1 MSRAVRWGLTL
12 GGFIV
17 LVACG
22 GGGGDGGTPPP
33 QPASGSVLFVAAGG
47 TPAMLS
53 YNNADS
59 VTGGAAPN
67 RTISGAATTFNSL
80 RGLAIDLARDQIYI
94 ANSGGNAITIYANAR
109 SANGNTAPS
118 RTIVGAATTL
128 NAPSGLYFDVAGD
141 RLYIA
146 NTGANTVAVY
156 DNAGS
161 ADGNVAPTRSL
172 TSPGTLTAPSRL
184 AVDTTRNLLY
194 VVNGDGRIL
203 VYDAAVTVSGAVAP
217 GRVWSDSELTGASGI
232 YVDPVGDRAYVSNA
246 GSNRILI
253 FDGASTATGA
263 VTPSRAL
270 VGVGTNLNQPRDL
283 FVDIGN
289 DRLYVANSG
298 GNQILVF
305 DNASTVTGAPTPT
318 RVLSLAGGTTPQGVF
333 VDVTPVVLTSDA
345 SRDGEIRLE
354 DGNPAV
360 NTGAGTRTGDT
371 EPVSVSLLA
380 RNTHRQ
386 FFSFSLPATP
396 SGTTVTA
403 ATLRLFQ
410 LSATSNAPGDSPY
423 FTLGNLVVDHVDFG
437 DALNTFEYDTG
448 ALSSSVGVLAND
460 PMLEYKTLAVG
471 SEVQADVAAGRG
483 RSQFRL
489 RFSNEFANQNTVDD
503 FVQYADGD
511 SWPVANAP
519 PQLLVTFQP

>member
-1 MSRAVRWGLTL
+1 MPRVVLPGLAL
-12 GGFIV
+12 SGFIF
-17 LVACG
+17 LAGC

-67 RTISGAATTFNSL
+67 RTVSGATTTFNGL
-80 RGLAIDLARDQIYI
+80 RGLAIDLARDQLYV

-109 SANGNTAPS
+109 AANGNTAPS
-118 RTIVGAATTL
+118 RTVGGAATTL

-141 RLYIA
+141 RLYVA
-146 NTGANTVAVY
+146 NTGANAVAVY
-156 DNAGS
+156 DNAG
-161 ADGNVAPTRSL
+161 AIDGNVAPTRSL
-172 TSPGTLTAPSRL
+172 TTSGTLTAPSRL

-203 VYDAAVTVSGAVAP
+203 VYAAAATASGAVAP
-217 GRVWSDSELTGASGI
+217 VRIWSNGELVGASGV
-232 YVDPVGDRAYVSNA
+232 YVDPVGDRAYVSNT
-246 GSNRILI
+246 GSNSILI

-263 VTPSRAL
+263 VPPTRSL

-305 DNASTVTGAPTPT
+305 DNASTVTGSPTPT

-345 SRDGEIRLE
+345 GRDGEVRLE
-354 DGNPAV
+354 DGNPV
-360 NTGAGTRTGDT
+360 INTGAGTRTGDT
-371 EPVSVSLLA
+371 ESFPT
-380 RNTHRQ
+380 RNTYRQ
-386 FFSFSLPATP
+386 FFSFSLPATA
-396 SGTTVTA
+396 SGTTVAA

-410 LSATSNAPGDSPY
+410 LSATNNAPGDSPY
-423 FTLGNLVVDHVDFG
+423 FALGNLVVDHVDFG

-448 ALSSSVGVLAND
+448 ALSSAVGVLAND

-471 SEVQADVAAGRG
+471 SAVQADVAAGRG

-503 FVQYADGD
+503 FVRYADGD